1 MVAQQQQQPAG
12 AAAVMA
18 PGRVLAGGKYTI
30 EEVLG
35 AGSNAVA
42 YRARRPDGSEV
53 ALKSLSL
60 RSLRDWKQLEL
71 FEREARTLESLS
83 HPGIPR
89 YVDYFEED
97 DPSDRAFVLVQEV
110 VNGKSLADMLR
121 SGQRA
126 TEQEV
131 VRIAGEMLGVLEYL
145 SSLKPPVIHR
155 DVKPD
160 NIILEGGA
168 WGGRV
173 YLVDFGGVQA
183 VANAG
188 ELSGIG
194 STIVGTFGY
203 MAPEQFRGAA
213 EPASDLYGL
222 GATLLYLLSGQPP
235 GSFPQERMRINWRAG
250 LGASAARALEAGCP
264 GLAGVLDG
272 LLEPLAEDRLTAAE
286 ARLLLAGKPLDR
298 AGRAS
303 SGFARKRAAQRA
315 PMPPPA
321 SIQEAYMQQV
331 MGNAMRPPAP
341 VSKPAGTRVELER
354 TRTRLDIVIP
364 PRGFTADTAF
374 TGVFAVAWNAFVAF
388 WTVGALASGGLLFA
402 LFSAPFWF
410 AGAQLAKGALGGA
423 LTRERFAV
431 GPNKWRLGQ
440 QLAVFG
446 QDGKSADFLDGQNER
461 VQEGSTRDL
470 SGARVV
476 TTAFINGVPQT
487 SIEVLAGVNR
497 YRFGEG
503 LEMVEQQ
510 WLVQE
515 INDQIADLQG
525 RDLDL
530 SALPP
535 PDMPQ
540 VVNDSDRR
548 DNDDDDDRWR
558 SR

>member
-1 MVAQQQQQPAG
+1 MEFRLGIVVRARS
-12 AAAVMA
+12 AAVVMA
-18 PGRVLAGGKYTI
+18 AGRVLGGGKYTI

-53 ALKSLSL
+53 ALKALSL

-71 FEREARTLESLS
+71 FEREAKTLESLS

-97 DPSDRAFVLVQEV
+97 DPNDRAFVLVQEV
-110 VNGKSLADMLR
+110 VRGRSLADMLR
-121 SGQRA
+121 AGQRA

-145 SSLKPPVIHR
+145 SSLRPPVIHR

-160 NIILEGGA
+160 NIIVEGGA

-188 ELSGIG
+188 ELSGLG

-213 EPASDLYGL
+213 DTASDLYGL
-222 GATLLYLLSGQPP
+222 GATLLYLLSG
-235 GSFPQERMRINWRAG
+235 G
-250 LGASAARALEAGCP
+250 
-264 GLAGVLDG
+264 
-272 LLEPLAEDRLTAAE
+272 
-286 ARLLLAGKPLDR
+286 
-298 AGRAS
+298 
-303 SGFARKRAAQRA
+303 GFARKRAAQRA

-331 MGNAMRPPAP
+331 MGNAMRPPVP

-354 TRTRLDIVIP
+354 TRTRLDVVIP
-364 PRGFTADTAF
+364 PR
-374 TGVFAVAWNAFVAF
+374 
-388 WTVGALASGGLLFA
+388 
-402 LFSAPFWF
+402 
-410 AGAQLAKGALGGA
+410 GALGGA

-461 VQEGSTRDL
+461 LTLKVAGGEQERAGVCPRAFSARSSTALLAAPAVIDTPSYSPHYLYRIALSSPARTARCLSCTERTVPPTRNPPPLYASTHSLCLHRVVSLDIASQRAAWVQEGSTRDL

-487 SIEVLAGVNR
+487 AIEVLAGVNR
-497 YRFGEG
+497 HRFGEG

-515 INDQIADLQG
+515 INDQIAELQG

-548 DNDDDDDRWR
+548 DDDDDDRWR